1 MDGVFFERGVEGTF
15 GSDDALF
22 EAKEDVE
29 VGVPGRADDGV
40 HGAKIRMAALF
51 AETGAISR
59 RQIRRFFFNLWGIIN
74 LIKMKK
80 PLLLVIVIFL
90 SGIEAFSQRNDWLS
104 LSIGGSFPVGEFASK
119 DANDSHSGAADP
131 GGLIDLS
138 YLHPL
143 GKGGFG
149 LTAALRGRL
158 NLIDQSATAAALA
171 SSDEGYQWSG
181 KKAYWKTAALM
192 VGAYYHV
199 SVAKRWQVTGSILL
213 GAADNRLPK
222 YTITGLKNANNADP
236 ADVSLIELSTNGVSA
251 VSFAA
256 LLKAGITY
264 QLTRRY
270 CLVANIGFWDLK
282 PTFKNVSVE
291 MLEGNGFVIPGLYI
305 PSAATMVVVNSNTFN
320 YTQPMNSV
328 DLSVGIA
335 MRL

>member
-1 MDGVFFERGVEGTF
+1 M
-15 GSDDALF
+15 
-22 EAKEDVE
+22 
-29 VGVPGRADDGV
+29 
-40 HGAKIRMAALF
+40 KI
-51 AETGAISR
+51 
-59 RQIRRFFFNLWGIIN
+59 
-74 LIKMKK
+74 
-80 PLLLVIVIFL
+80 PLLPVIVICLLF
-90 SGIEAFSQRNDWLS
+90 SIDAFSQSNDWLS
-104 LSIGGSFPVGEFASK
+104 LSLGGSFPVGEFASK
-119 DANDSHSGAADP
+119 NANDPQSGTADP

-138 YLHPL
+138 YMHPL
-143 GKGGFG
+143 GKVGFG
-149 LTAALRGRL
+149 LTAALRGRM

-171 SSDEGYQWSG
+171 SNDDGYQWSG

-199 SVAKRWQVTGSILL
+199 PVAKRWQVTGSVLL

-222 YTITGLKNANNADP
+222 YTITGLKNANGADP
-236 ADVSLIELSTNGVSA
+236 RDVSLIELSTNGVSA

-305 PSAATMVVVNSNTFN
+305 PSAATMVVVNSNTFS

>member
-1 MDGVFFERGVEGTF
+1 
-15 GSDDALF
+15 
-22 EAKEDVE
+22 
-29 VGVPGRADDGV
+29 
-40 HGAKIRMAALF
+40 
-51 AETGAISR
+51 
-59 RQIRRFFFNLWGIIN
+59 
-74 LIKMKK
+74 MKT
-80 PLLLVIVIFL
+80 PLLLVIVICLLF
-90 SGIEAFSQRNDWLS
+90 SIDAFSQSKDWLS
-104 LSIGGSFPVGEFASK
+104 LSVGGSFPVGAFASK
-119 DANDSHSGAADP
+119 NGNDPQSGTADP

-138 YLHPL
+138 YMHPL

-149 LTAALRGRL
+149 LTAALRGRM
-158 NLIDQSATAAALA
+158 NLIDQSATTAALA
-171 SSDEGYQWSG
+171 STDDGYQWSG

-199 SVAKRWQVTGSILL
+199 PVAKRWQVTGSVLL
-213 GAADNRLPK
+213 GAADNRLPR
-222 YTITGLKNANNADP
+222 YTITGLKNANSTDP

-282 PTFKNVSVE
+282 PTFKNVTVVGAE
-291 MLEGNGFVIPGLYI
+291 ANGFPIPGLYTLN
-305 PSAATMVVVNSNTFN
+305 AATMVVVNS
-320 YTQPMNSV
+320 YTYDYRQPMNSV